1 MHSLIFEHV
10 CGGGMAGEPIPR
22 HLAEQGGAMLRAAV
36 EDFISAGHRVTT
48 TRDVRMDFRMP
59 GADVIRISADDPCAH
74 MVTDAARRC
83 DVAMIIAPE
92 CDRVLEGWCVR
103 LGEAGVKTISCSP
116 PAVRLCA
123 DKRACS
129 EHLRRHGVP
138 VPEQLIMNKYA
149 GISSKIESEPSQAQ
163 DSALSGVVVKPNDG
177 AGCADTFLVHDGGA
191 ASDVRNR
198 GDVVVERFH
207 RGTPVSASFLA
218 HGDRLIELPAGRQ
231 TITNSAINR
240 HMDRL
245 TYAGGAIGLSS
256 DLARRATALARRA
269 LQSIE
274 GLRGFVGVDM
284 VLGDSA
290 PSAPGDPGSDG
301 AGDVVVDINPR
312 LTVSYIALCTLC
324 ETSLAAAM
332 LDMDAPLAFDGRVVE
347 FDYTGR
353 VHGGVVT

>member
-1 MHSLIFEHV
+1 
-10 CGGGMAGEPIPR
+10 
-22 HLAEQGGAMLRAAV
+22 
-36 EDFISAGHRVTT
+36 
-48 TRDVRMDFRMP
+48 
-59 GADVIRISADDPCAH
+59 
-74 MVTDAARRC
+74 
-83 DVAMIIAPE
+83 
-92 CDRVLEGWCVR
+92 
-103 LGEAGVKTISCSP
+103 
-116 PAVRLCA
+116 
-123 DKRACS
+123 
-129 EHLRRHGVP
+129 
-138 VPEQLIMNKYA
+138 
-149 GISSKIESEPSQAQ
+149 
-163 DSALSGVVVKPNDG
+163 
-177 AGCADTFLVHDGGA
+177 
-191 ASDVRNR
+191 VRNR

-231 TITNSAINR
+231 TIATSAINR

-290 PSAPGDPGSDG
+290 PGADG